1 MDLALAI
8 ARSGLEAHH
17 KSIEVISNN
26 LANASTTAFKK
37 NRAEFV
43 DLPYQ
48 VEQLPGSSTSQDTST
63 VSGLMVGTGVKM
75 TNNKKVFL
83 EGSFMQTSQPLD
95 VAIHGR
101 GFFQIQLPNG
111 SDFAYTRSGNFQ
123 MNAQGQIV
131 TTEGY
136 VVQPAISLPTTG
148 VTDVQISGDG
158 KVTVSIAGSSTP
170 TQVGQLNVTDF
181 VNPDGL
187 QPIGD
192 NMYLA
197 SESSGTGTSS
207 TPGQNGIGLI
217 KQGTLES
224 SNVNVVEEMVNLIE
238 AQRAFEVT
246 SKAVSAI
253 DNMMQHLNQET

>member
-48 VEQLPGSSTSQDTST
+48 VEQLPGASTSQDTNS
-63 VSGLMVGTGVKM
+63 VSGLMVGTGVKL
-75 TNNKKVFL
+75 TNNKKVFT
-83 EGSFMQTSQPLD
+83 EGSFSQTGQPLD
-95 VAIHGR
+95 MAIHGR
-101 GFFQIQLPNG
+101 GFFQVQLPNG
-111 SDFAYTRSGNFQ
+111 SDFAYTRAGNFQ
-123 MNAQGQIV
+123 MNAQGQLV
-131 TTEGY
+131 TTDGY
-136 VVQPAISLPTTG
+136 LVQPAITLPTSG
-148 VTDVQISGDG
+148 VTGVQISGDG
-158 KVTVSIAGSSTP
+158 MVTVSIAGSSTP
-170 TQVGQLNVTDF
+170 TQVGQITITDF

-197 SESSGTGTSS
+197 SESSGTGTAG
-207 TPGQNGIGLI
+207 TPGVNGVGNV